1 VGNSKNTVKII
12 KKGRHIGAQVEGV
25 DISKSID
32 QSAFKIIEEAFVENE
47 VLFFRNQQITSD
59 QQIKFA
65 ENFGKLSIHPFSPNS
80 EKIPELIIFDNDGVC
95 NYCNNYKKKY
105 QDFNKEDE
113 KKQFLKG
120 AEIAYENI
128 LVSFAKGEKAKLKD
142 LLTKDVFTN
151 FEQAIDL
158 RVKEKI
164 KSELTFIGVKESSVE
179 KFEKIKNDLIATV
192 KIVCE
197 IISVK
202 KDKDDKVIEGNPD
215 KIKTV
220 TDYWKFTKNAS
231 NKNPNWFLAEI
242 ISK

>member
-1 VGNSKNTVKII
+1 MYIYQTMSNNFGFIDII
-12 KKGRHIGAQVEGV
+12 LLAMIAGFIILRLRNILGRKTGHEGKV
-25 DISKSID
+25 QNIFDEK
-32 QSAFKIIEEAFVENE
+32 
-47 VLFFRNQQITSD
+47 
-59 QQIKFA
+59 KFA
-65 ENFGKLSIHPFSPNS
+65 EFKS
-80 EKIPELIIFDNDGVC
+80 ELKVRPVPKETLE
-95 NYCNNYKKKY
+95 
-105 QDFNKEDE
+105 EDE